1 MIVCMACR
9 SDEGQRHE
17 EEGEQAA
24 GKPQG
29 EADAAVDDDT
39 ENQLPVN
46 TLFYGVRGQQVC
58 QTSKSGTISCH
69 TLILGLWY
77 SCFSSANAAC
87 LDDRH

>member
-1 MIVCMACR
+1 MIVCMSCR

-29 EADAAVDDDT
+29 EAVDDDT

-77 SCFSSANAAC
+77 SCFSSANAAR

>member
-1 MIVCMACR
+1 MRVR
-9 SDEGQRHE
+9 GVKRKESREGQEDGDDDH
-17 EEGEQAA
+17 
-24 GKPQG
+24 KPQG

-58 QTSKSGTISCH
+58 QTSKSGTILCH